1 MLFIIRLHRSI
12 LSGIIFIII
21 SRYFKHAPPNF
32 LGCTVIY
39 QFQEAFHVDR
49 NYIEVPS
56 KYHWQWAPHY
66 PPQVLFDYNGD
77 KHFIKIRKDGD
88 RYYFADGLKEF
99 RRLMGIHEGVMV
111 HFMAPNNN
119 ITFQSTVGKTNM
131 WKASHIHQKLC
142 LHGRRYP
149 TYHLTCYPIIAA
161 PPEALNFV
169 APSSQ
174 YITIQGNNG
183 RRYIW
188 RISMHNGI

>member
-1 MLFIIRLHRSI
+1 MSTQT
-12 LSGIIFIII
+12 STA
-21 SRYFKHAPPNF
+21 SNAAPPNF

-142 LHGRRYP
+142 LHV
-149 TYHLTCYPIIAA
+149 AA